1 MRPGQASQLRAAHTR
16 GTIHVLQLLEP
27 GRLPEVLARLDPAT
41 LRALEEAPGSARTPA
56 AWDVALVRA
65 QVEVLGLDAMRR
77 VARAAMV
84 DALSGPQLGA
94 LLTGALR
101 LFGATPAGLYRWAG
115 RAWGHVTSGCG
126 DLRVE
131 RAEGQEAWLV
141 ISGMPPELAHP
152 EWLEA
157 VAATMEAVF
166 DVCRVDGE
174 VAVSPRSDGGRFHA
188 RWRPRPAAP
197 AGGRPAR

>member
-1 MRPGQASQLRAAHTR
+1 MRPGQPGQLRAAHSR

-27 GRLPEVLARLDPAT
+27 GRLPAVLARLEPEVR
-41 LRALEEAPGSARTPA
+41 RALVEAPGSTRTPA

-65 QVEVLGLDAMRR
+65 EVEVLGRDAMRR

-101 LFGATPAGLYRWAG
+101 LFGATPPGLFRWAG

-141 ISGMPPELAHP
+141 IAGMPPELADP
-152 EWLEA
+152 DWLEA
-157 VAATMEAVF
+157 IAATMEAVF
-166 DVCRVDGE
+166 DVCRVDGD
-174 VAVSPRSDGGRFHA
+174 VSVVPRADGGRFHA
-188 RWRPRPAAP
+188 RWRARPAAP
-197 AGGRPAR
+197 GGGRGAR